1 MSASIK
7 VGDEVPQG
15 TFVYVPYTP
24 ELDEH
29 SACGIP
35 TKLSTDAWK
44 GKKVV
49 LFAVPGAFTVCLS
62 PQASSS
68 SLLNTVAPDPELPYQ
83 PSCHA
88 DHAPPY
94 LAKVPELKAKGVD
107 VVAVASANDP
117 FVLSGWSR
125 ILGFKDQILALSDS
139 DAKWSDSL
147 GLKID
152 LAGAGIGLGQRT
164 TRYAI
169 VLDDLK
175 VTYLGVEPD
184 PTKVTVSGVDKVLA
198 AL

>member
-1 MSASIK
+1 MAPTVN
-7 VGDEVPQG
+7 VGDAVPQG
-15 TFVYVPYTP
+15 TFVHVPYTP
-24 ELDEH
+24 ELEQH

-35 TKLSTDAWK
+35 TKISTDAWK

-49 LFAVPGAFTVCLS
+49 LFAVPGAFT
-62 PQASSS
+62 
-68 SLLNTVAPDPELPYQ
+68 

-88 DHAPPY
+88 NHAPPY

-107 VVAVASANDP
+107 VVAVVSANDP

-125 ILGFKDQILALSDS
+125 ILGFGDKILALSDP
-139 DAKWSDSL
+139 DAKWSSEL
-147 GLKID
+147 GLDVD
-152 LAGAGIGLGQRT
+152 LSGLGIGLGKRT

-175 VTYLGVEPD
+175 IKYLGVEPD
-184 PTKVTVSGVDKVLA
+184 PTQVTVSGVDAVLA